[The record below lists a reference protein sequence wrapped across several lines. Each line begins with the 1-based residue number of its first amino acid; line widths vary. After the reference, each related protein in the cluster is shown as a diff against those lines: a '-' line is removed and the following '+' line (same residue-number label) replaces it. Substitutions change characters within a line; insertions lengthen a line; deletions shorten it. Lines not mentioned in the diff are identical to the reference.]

1 MKSAQN
7 LRLDITLTNYII
19 RMKKM
24 TINGES
30 LGGSQQ
36 GCLAVAQFLKD
47 NYQFRRNVLNGKVE
61 YVILN
66 PEQADN
72 QPVWRVLTP
81 ESMNSIVQKAKQEQI
96 TKGSPKTDI
105 VEVIFSDETP
115 MYNFL

>member
-1 MKSAQN
+1 
-7 LRLDITLTNYII
+7 
-19 RMKKM
+19 M

-47 NYQFRRNVLNGKVE
+47 NYQFRRNILNGKVE

-72 QPVWRVLTP
+72 QRVWRPLTP
-81 ESMNSIVQKAKQEQI
+81 EALNSIIQKAKQEQI
-96 TKGSPKTDI
+96 TNRRGD
-105 VEVIFSDETP
+105 
-115 MYNFL
+115 LL